1 MSLLGP
7 LVAYVPTPRSADG
20 ALAPDVLGQLV
31 ERVVAAGASGVCV
44 LGSVG
49 SFAYLEPATR
59 RAVVAAAVEAAA
71 GRVPVLAGVGAL
83 ATREVLSLARDAQDA
98 GADAL
103 LLPTTAYLPLTDDEV
118 LGLVRDV
125 TETADRPVWIYHNP
139 VTTRYDFSVEALLRA
154 AALPGVGGVK
164 DRAPDADA
172 VRTRA
177 AAVLAGAP
185 AGLEVGYSGDL
196 LGVHGL
202 LAGARSWH
210 SALAGVLPGPYAAV
224 ARLAAQRDEAG
235 TLALLAHLAPLVELV
250 MRSGGPRA
258 VHAVGQLLGLPVGDV
273 PAPLRMPAPE
283 VRAELEGALAL
294 VLDRFAAMDADAASS
309 R

>member
-7 LVAYVPTPRSADG
+7 LVAYVPTPRTADG
-20 ALAPDVLGQLV
+20 GLAPDVLGHLV
-31 ERVVAAGASGVCV
+31 ERAVAAGAGGVGV

-49 SFAYLEPATR
+49 TFAYLDVATR
-59 RAVVAAAVEAAA
+59 RAVVATAVEAAA

-83 ATREVLSLARDAQDA
+83 ATRDVLALVADAQDA

-125 TETADRPVWIYHNP
+125 TGAARRPVWLYHNP
-139 VTTRYDFSVEALLRA
+139 VTTRYDYGVEALLRA
-154 AALPGVGGVK
+154 AAVPGVGGVK

-172 VRTRA
+172 VRARA

-185 AGLEVGYSGDL
+185 AHVEVGYSGDV
-196 LGVHGL
+196 LGAHGL

-224 ARLAAQRDEAG
+224 ARLAARRDGGA
-235 TLALLAHLAPLVELV
+235 LALLADLAPLADVV
-250 MRSGGPRA
+250 ARSGGPRA
-258 VHAVGQLLGLPVGDV
+258 VHVVGQLLGLPLGDV
-273 PAPLRMPAPE
+273 PAPLRMPAPH
-283 VRAELEGALAL
+283 VRAEIAEALGV
-294 VLDRFAAMDADAASS
+294 VLDRFGTPAPT

>member
-1 MSLLGP
+1 MPLLGP
-7 LVAYVPTPRSADG
+7 LVAYLPTPRTAAG
-20 ALAPDVLGQLV
+20 ELAPDALGRLV
-31 ERVVAAGASGVCV
+31 ERAVAAGASGVAV

-59 RAVVAAAVEAAA
+59 RTVVATAVESAA

-83 ATREVLSLARDAQDA
+83 ATRDVLTLARDAQDA

-125 TETADRPVWIYHNP
+125 TEAADRPVWIYHNP
-139 VTTRYDFSVEALLRA
+139 VTTRYDFGVEALLRA

-164 DRAPDADA
+164 DRAPDAAA
-172 VRTRA
+172 VRARA

-185 AGLEVGYSGDL
+185 DGLEVGYSGDV
-196 LGVHGL
+196 LGAHGL

-224 ARLAAQRDEAG
+224 AHRAARRDEAG
-235 TLALLAHLAPLVELV
+235 TLALLAHLAPLVDLV
-250 MRSGGPRA
+250 LRSGGPRA

-283 VRAELEGALAL
+283 VRTELEAALRT
-294 VLDRFAAMDADAASS
+294 VLDGFAEVAAAPL